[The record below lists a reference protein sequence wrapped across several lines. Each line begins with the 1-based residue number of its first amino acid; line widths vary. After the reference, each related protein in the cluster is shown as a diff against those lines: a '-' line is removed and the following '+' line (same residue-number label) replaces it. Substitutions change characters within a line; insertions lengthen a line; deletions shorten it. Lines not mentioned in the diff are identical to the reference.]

1 MRTLEKRLEV
11 LEAETVREEDCQLI
25 VVDDELPDGTLVCN
39 GAPVTIRPAKHTLI
53 IHRRPRR

>member
-25 VVDDELPDGTLVCN
+25 VVDDELPDGTLAHN
-39 GAPVTIRPAKHTLI
+39 GVPVTIRPAKHTLI
-53 IHRRPRR
+53 IHRHPRS